1 MASLKPFLQRLWG
14 SNISRARP
22 RRSLAVWYIGM
33 LLTFLCLFYVGD
45 SIQISSEPFAL
56 SNDEMQDIFVR
67 TSGPRVVI
75 FVMSDRIDGTI
86 CYSVGSA
93 YLSGLPVVVAGYQM
107 KYKGFLSKL
116 DFAESAIKNAQ
127 LNPEDIVI
135 LMDSDTLFTG
145 VDIHPFLDHFIS
157 QSAETPEELDAL
169 AVRQDRA
176 MAPIVALAE
185 DCCWAPNLYFSNK
198 CCKVEYEAAYKK
210 VRAHAAAHPEHKL
223 TLPFDQSPYRHP
235 NMGIVIARVWA
246 YREYLEKVKKLTE
259 THKPKARTRRGW
271 YCDQSIF
278 SCFHQD
284 LLIWEVKQDVF
295 SMPLHERQAARS
307 TYGMRA
313 GFLGL
318 DYVNALSVV
327 IALKYIHRT
336 EIHDELWAK
345 YLLSDRLEHPHSHEM
360 DGIKN
365 VGRFVAGLYKRAYAA
380 HGKEIYTRLAVPK
393 WVDEKKTSETTFISL
408 TPPLFASKLRPID
421 TVNDMTRH
429 TFPVIL
435 HASDLEYG
443 YTKVKKL
450 EYASVGAPWFMPM
463 VYDAEIL
470 QQNEKYLES
479 LPLFLSTDKDILKTS
494 YNSNCGFPFEGIIKK
509 VQNI

>member
-1 MASLKPFLQRLWG
+1 MP
-14 SNISRARP
+14 
-22 RRSLAVWYIGM
+22 
-33 LLTFLCLFYVGD
+33 
-45 SIQISSEPFAL
+45 
-56 SNDEMQDIFVR
+56 DIFVR
-67 TSGPRVVI
+67 ATGPRVVI
-75 FVMSDRIDGTI
+75 FIMSNRIDDTL

-107 KYKGFLSKL
+107 EYKGFLSKH
-116 DFAESAIKNAQ
+116 DFMEKAIKNAQ
-127 LNPEDIVI
+127 LKPDDVAI

-145 VDIHPFLDHFIS
+145 ADIQAFLDSFIA
-157 QSAETPEELDAL
+157 QSAAAPEELDAL
-169 AVRQDRA
+169 SVRQGRV

-185 DCCWAPNLYFSNK
+185 DCCWAPNLYFSHM
-198 CCKVEYEAAYKK
+198 CCRVGYEAVYKK

-223 TLPFDQSPYRHP
+223 ALPFDQSPYRHP
-235 NMGIVIARVWA
+235 NMGIVIARAWA
-246 YREYLEKVKKLTE
+246 YMEYLEKVENLIK
-259 THKPKARTRRGW
+259 THKPTARIQKGW

-278 SCFHQD
+278 SRFHMD
-284 LLIWEVKQDVF
+284 LLTWEVEQDVL

-318 DYVNALSVV
+318 DYANALSVV
-327 IALKYIHRT
+327 IAHKYLHRT

-345 YLLSDRLEHPHSHEM
+345 YLPSGKIKHPHSHEM
-360 DGIKN
+360 NGVKS
-365 VGRFVAGLYKRAYAA
+365 VGRFVADLYKRAYAA

-421 TVNDMTRH
+421 TVHNTMRH

-463 VYDAEIL
+463 VYDAEVL

-479 LPLFLSTDKDILKTS
+479 LPLLLSTDKDILKTS
-494 YNSNCGFPFEGIIKK
+494 YQAHCGFPFKKIINK